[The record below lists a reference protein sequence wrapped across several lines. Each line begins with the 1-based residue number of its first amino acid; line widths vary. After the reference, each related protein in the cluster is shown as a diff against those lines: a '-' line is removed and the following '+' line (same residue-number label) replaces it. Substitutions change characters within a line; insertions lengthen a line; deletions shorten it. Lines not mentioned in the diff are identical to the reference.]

1 MNLKKNEKELISKE
15 IENLEKLSSSEL
27 VAVVAKRSGN
37 YKLSASMF
45 SVILLFCTSFLYYF
59 FVEETSIIQLL
70 EIQFVTFIGFYLLF
84 GRFRNFL
91 LFVLPKKYKHKI
103 ASQNAHKQFY
113 NLKLNNTKNKQAIM
127 FFVSLDEKFVEII
140 TDEEISKEIPNSH
153 WQMIIDEFIIDI
165 KNNQLLE
172 GYLKAIKACSYI
184 LNEKF
189 PKKENDENELSNEV
203 IKKKKKNYS

>member
-15 IENLEKLSSSEL
+15 IEDLEKLSSSEL

-184 LNEKF
+184 LIEKF

-203 IKKKKKNYS
+203 IEVK

>member
-70 EIQFVTFIGFYLLF
+70 EIQFVTFIGF
-84 GRFRNFL
+84 
-91 LFVLPKKYKHKI
+91 
-103 ASQNAHKQFY
+103 
-113 NLKLNNTKNKQAIM
+113 
-127 FFVSLDEKFVEII
+127 
-140 TDEEISKEIPNSH
+140 
-153 WQMIIDEFIIDI
+153 
-165 KNNQLLE
+165 
-172 GYLKAIKACSYI
+172 
-184 LNEKF
+184 
-189 PKKENDENELSNEV
+189 
-203 IKKKKKNYS
+203 

>member
-184 LNEKF
+184 LIEKF
-189 PKKENDENELSNEV
+189 PKKENDENELSNKVIEV
-203 IKKKKKNYS
+203 K